1 MQRLSEGF
9 LCTFSFLR
17 FTKCCNRGHQCE
29 HRTRRGGTK
38 AIFGHSIESCHS
50 KKGMGFIYTNV
61 QRFGKGASEQVIES
75 GILSVL
81 AQILR
86 RKSMLTTHTARLVA
100 ELARDAP
107 VREQCFETGIV
118 SALVTLLLS
127 QDQDLLLH
135 VSKAIARICYDSN
148 LQQERFLRLGAVPRL
163 VSVLLQYSENETLL
177 SSCLLAVCNLADM
190 GEEDG
195 SMLSWEEGAYFGE
208 GERVFRG
215 TSRYSFG
222 FSSAVMVVRLKQWTN
237 GQYSVAVE
245 VLQRC
250 STMLW
255 GVKNGHQTGHRLPN
269 FAHLGSCPKLYKVI
283 KCSVKN
289 IPRNRN
295 LRAAV
300 LHTLL

>member
-1 MQRLSEGF
+1 MLPLKENERVFPALE
-9 LCTFSFLR
+9 
-17 FTKCCNRGHQCE
+17 
-29 HRTRRGGTK
+29 
-38 AIFGHSIESCHS
+38 
-50 KKGMGFIYTNV
+50 KGI
-61 QRFGKGASEQVIES
+61 SEQVVES
-75 GILSVL
+75 GILPVM

-86 RKSMLTTHTARLVA
+86 RKSTLTIHTARLVA

-135 VSKAIARICYDSN
+135 VSQAIARICYDN

-163 VSVLLQYSENETLL
+163 VSVLLQHSGNEALQ
-177 SSCLLAVCNLADM
+177 SSCLMALCNLSNM

-215 TSRYSFG
+215 TSRYCFG

-255 GVKNGHQTGHRLPN
+255 GAKNAHQTGHRLPN
-269 FAHLGSCPKLYKVI
+269 FAHLGSCPKFYKVI

-300 LHTLL
+300 LHSLM

>member
-100 ELARDAP
+100 ELARD
-107 VREQCFETGIV
+107 
-118 SALVTLLLS
+118 
-127 QDQDLLLH
+127 D
-135 VSKAIARICYDSN
+135 

>member
-1 MQRLSEGF
+1 MERMGASRPLPNTPKDT
-9 LCTFSFLR
+9 LCA
-17 FTKCCNRGHQCE
+17 
-29 HRTRRGGTK
+29 
-38 AIFGHSIESCHS
+38 AIEAISVSTELVDEELKPYLDTMLTDAIER
-50 KKGMGFIYTNV
+50 KKGI
-61 QRFGKGASEQVIES
+61 AHQVAES
-75 GILSVL
+75 GILPVL

-86 RKSMLTTHTARLVA
+86 RKSTLTTHTARLVA

-107 VREQCFETGIV
+107 VREQCFDTGIV

-135 VSKAIARICYDSN
+135 VTQGIARICYDSN

-163 VSVLLQYSENETLL
+163 VSVLLQHSENQALL
-177 SSCLLAVCNLADM
+177 SSCLLALCNLADM

-195 SMLSWEEGAYFGE
+195 SMLAWEEGAYFGE
-208 GERVFRG
+208 GERMFRG

-222 FSSAVMVVRLKQWTN
+222 ISSAITVVRLKQWTN
-237 GQYSVAVE
+237 GQYSVTVE

-250 STMLW
+250 SAMLW
-255 GVKNGHQTGHRLPN
+255 GANNGRQSGHHLQN
-269 FAHLGSCPKLYKVI
+269 FSHLGNCPKLYKVI

-289 IPRNRN
+289 IPRNWN

-300 LHTLL
+300 FHTLL

>member
-1 MQRLSEGF
+1 MDKMGASRPLPSAPKDSLSA
-9 LCTFSFLR
+9 
-17 FTKCCNRGHQCE
+17 
-29 HRTRRGGTK
+29 
-38 AIFGHSIESCHS
+38 AIEAISVSTELVEEELKPYLDTAFNVAIER
-50 KKGMGFIYTNV
+50 K
-61 QRFGKGASEQVIES
+61 KGASEQVVES
-75 GILSVL
+75 GILPVL

-86 RKSMLTTHTARLVA
+86 RKSTLTTHTARLVA
-100 ELARDAP
+100 ELARD
-107 VREQCFETGIV
+107 
-118 SALVTLLLS
+118 
-127 QDQDLLLH
+127 D
-135 VSKAIARICYDSN
+135 

-163 VSVLLQYSENETLL
+163 VSVLLQYSENEALL

-237 GQYSVAVE
+237 GQYSAAVE

-269 FAHLGSCPKLYKVI
+269 FALGSCPKLYKVI

>member
-1 MQRLSEGF
+1 MDKMGASRPLPSAPKDSLSA
-9 LCTFSFLR
+9 
-17 FTKCCNRGHQCE
+17 
-29 HRTRRGGTK
+29 
-38 AIFGHSIESCHS
+38 AIEAISVSTELVEDELKPYLDAVLNVAIER
-50 KKGMGFIYTNV
+50 KNGI
-61 QRFGKGASEQVIES
+61 SEQVVES
-75 GILSVL
+75 GILPVL

-86 RKSMLTTHTARLVA
+86 RKSTLTTHTARLVA
-100 ELARDAP
+100 ELARD
-107 VREQCFETGIV
+107 
-118 SALVTLLLS
+118 
-127 QDQDLLLH
+127 D
-135 VSKAIARICYDSN
+135 

-163 VSVLLQYSENETLL
+163 VSVLLQHSNNEALR
-177 SSCLLAVCNLADM
+177 SSCLLALCNLADM

-195 SMLSWEEGAYFGE
+195 SMLSWEEGAHFGE
-208 GERVFRG
+208 GEHVFRG

-222 FSSAVMVVRLKQWTN
+222 FSSAVTVVRLKQWTN

-255 GVKNGHQTGHRLPN
+255 GANNGHQNGHRLSN
-269 FAHLGSCPKLYKVI
+269 FSNLSSCPKLYKVI

>member
-1 MQRLSEGF
+1 MDKMGASRPLPSAPKDSLSVAI
-9 LCTFSFLR
+9 
-17 FTKCCNRGHQCE
+17 
-29 HRTRRGGTK
+29 K
-38 AIFGHSIESCHS
+38 AISVSTELVEEELKPYLETMLNVAIER
-50 KKGMGFIYTNV
+50 KKGI
-61 QRFGKGASEQVIES
+61 SEQVVES
-75 GILSVL
+75 GILPVM

-86 RKSMLTTHTARLVA
+86 RKSTLTTHTARLVA

-135 VSKAIARICYDSN
+135 VSQAIARICYDSN

-163 VSVLLQYSENETLL
+163 VSVLLQHSGNAALQ
-177 SSCLLAVCNLADM
+177 SSCLMALCNLADM

-215 TSRYSFG
+215 TSRYCFG
-222 FSSAVMVVRLKQWTN
+222 FSSAVTVVRLKQWTN

-255 GVKNGHQTGHRLPN
+255 GAKNGHQTGHRLPN
-269 FAHLGSCPKLYKVI
+269 FAHLGSCPKFYKVI

-300 LHTLL
+300 LHTLM

>member
-1 MQRLSEGF
+1 MDRMGVSRALPSIPKDSLSA
-9 LCTFSFLR
+9 
-17 FTKCCNRGHQCE
+17 
-29 HRTRRGGTK
+29 
-38 AIFGHSIESCHS
+38 AIVAISVSTELVEEELKPYLDAVLNVAIER
-50 KKGMGFIYTNV
+50 KKGI
-61 QRFGKGASEQVIES
+61 AHQVAES
-75 GILSVL
+75 GILPVL

-86 RKSMLTTHTARLVA
+86 RKSTLTTHTAKLVA

-135 VSKAIARICYDSN
+135 VSQAIARICYDSN
-148 LQQERFLRLGAVPRL
+148 LQQERFLRLGVVPRL
-163 VSVLLQYSENETLL
+163 VSVLLQHSRNEVLL
-177 SSCLLAVCNLADM
+177 SSCLLALCNLADM

-195 SMLSWEEGAYFGE
+195 SMLSWEEGANFGE
-208 GERVFRG
+208 GERLFHG

-222 FSSAVMVVRLKQWTN
+222 LTSAVTVVRLKQWTN
-237 GQYSVAVE
+237 GQYSVTVE

-250 STMLW
+250 STTLW
-255 GVKNGHQTGHRLPN
+255 GTNIGRQTGHRLQN
-269 FAHLGSCPKLYKVI
+269 FPHLGSCPNLYKVI

-295 LRAAV
+295 LRAAMF
-300 LHTLL
+300 HTLL